1 MATAVNALELTRDLL
16 SFNTINPPGQ
26 ERQCAQY
33 LGKLLEG
40 GGFKVSYYDFDESRT
55 SLIARLEGRRDKSPI
70 CFSGHLDTVPLGA
83 ESWSKDPFSGE
94 VDGNRVYGRGA
105 SDMKS
110 GIAAMV
116 SSALRLQKIFQEKAG
131 ITLVFTAGEETGSQG
146 ASYLAGLSQVLGQC
160 GALVVGEP
168 TSNYPLVGHKGSLWL
183 EIETTGITAHGSMP
197 EQGDNA
203 IYKAV
208 ETVNKLRE
216 FEFNDAPHPFLGK
229 PTLNVGT
236 IAGGLNINS
245 VPDRAVVGVDIR
257 TVPSLSNDAVY
268 EKMKSYLGEDV
279 KIKPIVNMDSVTTDP
294 ENEWIQAVFDIMEP
308 FLGKRPEP
316 RGVAYFTDASI
327 LTPAFNMPP
336 TVIMGPGEP
345 GMAHKTDEYCRVS
358 KIEEATE
365 AYFEIAKSWCHG

>member
-1 MATAVNALELTRDLL
+1 MAKEMNTLELTRDLL

-26 ERQCAQY
+26 ERECAQY
-33 LGKLLEG
+33 LGKLLED
-40 GGFKVSYYDFDESRT
+40 GGFTVAYYDFAEGRT
-55 SLIARLEGRRDKSPI
+55 SLIARLEGRSEIPPI

-83 ESWSKDPFSGE
+83 EGWSKDPFSGE
-94 VDGNRVYGRGA
+94 VEGNRLYGRGA

-116 SSALRLQKIFQEKAG
+116 GSALRLQKNFRGDAG
-131 ITLVFTAGEETGSQG
+131 ITLIFTAGEETGSQG
-146 ASYLAGLSQVLGQC
+146 ASYLAGLDQVLGDC

-168 TSNYPLVGHKGSLWL
+168 TANYPLVGHKGSLWL

-197 EQGDNA
+197 EQGENA

-208 ETVNKLRE
+208 ETVNKLQE
-216 FEFNDAPHPFLGK
+216 FDFKSAPHPFLGN

-245 VPDRAVVGVDIR
+245 VPDRAVIGVDMR
-257 TVPSLSNDAVY
+257 TVPGLPNDALY
-268 EKMKSYLGEDV
+268 QEMKSYLGEDV
-279 KIKPIVNMDSVTTDP
+279 KIKPVVDMASVTTDP
-294 ENEWIQAVFDIMEP
+294 ENEWIQAVFDIMKP
-308 FLGKRPEP
+308 FLAKRPEP

-327 LTPAFNMPP
+327 LTPAFDRPP

-345 GMAHKTDEYCRVS
+345 AMAHKTNEFCRVS
-358 KIEEATE
+358 KIEEAAE
-365 AYFEIAKSWCHG
+365 AYFEIARRWCLG